1 MLADPPKE
9 EKRVWR
15 EKNMRADPPKEE
27 EWVWKCENRQL
38 DPGMEI
44 MLTILSSQA
53 RKTGLGKGK
62 YAPRPARGR
71 KTGLEM

>member
-1 MLADPPKE
+1 ML
-9 EKRVWR
+9 
-15 EKNMRADPPKEE
+15 ADPPKEE

-44 MLTILSSQA
+44 MLTILNSQT
-53 RKTGLGKGK
+53 RKKGLEREK
-62 YAPRPARGR
+62 YARRPAQGR